1 VHGGHGEV
9 PRGGGRGEEG
19 AEPLGEGAEVRAE
32 ERVRCVDGAVVRP
45 EAAVRAGEP
54 RQRRTARQSVQQV
67 RSWPRHPAP
76 WPLMSWLGHRRQTEA
91 WRAVWCLF
99 GGGGRSSRRLGVGR
113 RTRDTIFCFSGGGR
127 RGWVLVWFLLRASR
141 LLMSVLR
148 SRLAFRGFLFSRC
161 HRETPM

>member
-1 VHGGHGEV
+1 VVHGGHGEV

-99 GGGGRSSRRLGVGR
+99 GGGGRSSRRRAADSGHDFLLLWR
-113 RTRDTIFCFSGGGR
+113 RTTRVGSGLVFFASFSPSPVR
-127 RGWVLVWFLLRASR
+127 
-141 LLMSVLR
+141 
-148 SRLAFRGFLFSRC
+148 
-161 HRETPM
+161 TP